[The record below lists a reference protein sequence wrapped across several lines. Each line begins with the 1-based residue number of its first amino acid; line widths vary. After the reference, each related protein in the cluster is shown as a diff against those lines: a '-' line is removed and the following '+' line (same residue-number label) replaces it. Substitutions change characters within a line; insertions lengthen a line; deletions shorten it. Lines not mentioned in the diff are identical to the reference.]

1 MPQLP
6 HRPYPD
12 PYPGVTFTTI
22 ALGQGQSPHAVRLI
36 DTGIKQGHWV
46 LLANCHLM
54 MSWLNELDKIIESL
68 PVRQPHN
75 SFRLWLSSSP
85 HPEFPIGILQRG
97 IKMTTEPPKGLKVTL
112 TLPLTRTLAL
122 TLTRTLTLN
131 LTLTPNPT
139 PNPTP
144 TPTPNQANMTRL
156 MNNMSEARHSALT
169 PNS

>member
-1 MPQLP
+1 MLQLP
-6 HRPYPD
+6 HRPYPY

-97 IKMTTEPPKGLKVTL
+97 IKMTTEPPKGLK
-112 TLPLTRTLAL
+112 
-122 TLTRTLTLN
+122 
-131 LTLTPNPT
+131 
-139 PNPTP
+139 
-144 TPTPNQANMTRL
+144 ANMTRL

-169 PNS
+169 PNPNSNLNPNPNLKP

>member
-1 MPQLP
+1 MLQLP
-6 HRPYPD
+6 HRPYPY

-97 IKMTTEPPKGLKVTL
+97 IKMTTEPPKGLKANMTRSSTRTLTLTLSLTLPLGTL
-112 TLPLTRTLAL
+112 TLPLPLP
-122 TLTRTLTLN
+122 LTRRT
-131 LTLTPNPT
+131 
-139 PNPTP
+139 
-144 TPTPNQANMTRL
+144 
-156 MNNMSEARHSALT
+156 
-169 PNS
+169 